1 MSEMTRRDVL
11 RRTAAVGGGAA
22 LISVGGE
29 EVPRLSP
36 VGRAHALGFT
46 GAVIV
51 GVAAVAGSYAY
62 EEYVVDGET
71 SVDVDK
77 QVEDSVYQAA
87 TSVAQGR
94 EDWEEQLRQEFMA
107 PDDPEQTPYGRTAWQ
122 EVRTAATKEIVN
134 GGSESDA
141 VAAAKT
147 ALDRATSRAAV
158 NTIERWNTGINA
170 LIEQMVYQ
178 HEEGVNALEF
188 SNGQSL
194 IATDYVGTPV
204 ESAIP
209 SGTSSP
215 NSMVHEVEVS
225 GLPTDVTSFDDR
237 SEPLTALMPVFQN
250 SNGTTY
256 ALNPVTE
263 LWIDVSN
270 NVQINLW
277 ATHSSLETKVV
288 LSGSTYYHTTQ
299 AIANAYD
306 SISSDLSTYV
316 GELYQGIQQGAIE
329 PSDILSSSDI
339 IEEFADAPAQERLAA
354 ELLAIGAQVPN
365 DVGYRAR
372 ISHPDLQADSLWG
385 WLFPQFSGE
394 PVDIGPGTTLA
405 SVDYDMAYFGYQGSN
420 SDEFEKIILT
430 GDLDLQ
436 IHDVDGVEGQEEVDT
451 ERRGAEAGANGRVVV
466 WSGDSPPDPIANP
479 ADNSGWRVLV
489 QGETNRDTAAVA
501 DVTQDGTEYVLST
514 TSIPEG
520 ELIDYVELVPPV
532 QYKRSHDYVADPTN
546 PDTQATID
554 RLNSLREQVE
564 ELKAVNEE
572 SGGGGGSWLD
582 DADSLGDVPD
592 VALAGGAALLAL
604 LGLNT
609 LN

>member
-1 MSEMTRRDVL
+1 MTRHYSRRDVL

-22 LISVGGE
+22 LVSVAGE

-51 GVAAVAGSYAY
+51 GVAAVAGSYI
-62 EEYVVDGET
+62 VDGDT
-71 SVDVDK
+71 SVDVEK

-94 EDWEEQLRQEFMA
+94 SDWVKQLDAEFIA
-107 PDDPEQTPYGRTAWQ
+107 PSDNEQTPYGRTAWQ
-122 EVRTAATKEIVN
+122 EIRTAATEEIVN

-147 ALDRATSRAAV
+147 ALDKATSRSAV

-178 HEEGVNALEF
+178 KEEGVNALRYD
-188 SNGQSL
+188 GGAYL
-194 IATDYVGTPV
+194 KAADPGVGTPV
-204 ESAIP
+204 ESAVP
-209 SGTSSP
+209 SSQSSP
-215 NSMVHEVEVS
+215 NSMVHEIEVT
-225 GLPTDVTSFDDR
+225 GLPADVTRFDDR
-237 SEPLTALMPVFQN
+237 SEPLTALMPVYTN
-250 SNGTTY
+250 SNGTFVVT
-256 ALNPVTE
+256 PVVSQ
-263 LWIDVSN
+263 WIDVGN
-270 NVQINLW
+270 TTNKDII
-277 ATHSSLETKVV
+277 AAHSSLEDKTVMSSLKYYKT
-288 LSGSTYYHTTQ
+288 TY
-299 AIANAYD
+299 AIADAYD
-306 SISSDLSTYV
+306 SISSSLSTYV
-316 GELYQGIQQGAIE
+316 SELYQGIQQGAIE
-329 PSDILSSSDI
+329 PADILSSSDI
-339 IEEFADAPAQERLAA
+339 VQEFADAPAQERLAA
-354 ELLAIGAQVPN
+354 ELLAIGAQVPQ

-385 WLFPQFSGE
+385 WLFPQFSGD

-405 SVDYDMAYFGYQGSN
+405 SADYDMAYFGYEGSN
-420 SDEFEKIILT
+420 SGEFEKIILS
-430 GDLDLQ
+430 GGRDLQ

-451 ERRGAEAGANGRVVV
+451 ERRGAEAGVNGRVVV

-554 RLNSLREQVE
+554 RLNSLREQVD
-564 ELKAVNEE
+564 ELKAANEE
-572 SGGGGGSWLD
+572 SGGVGGGGLFGDGSLLD
-582 DADSLGDVPD
+582 LSDSQL
-592 VALAGGAALLAL
+592 LGGAAAV
-604 LGLNT
+604 GGGVWFLNST
-609 LN
+609 GT